1 MTTAIVWDIETGP
14 LPEATLKT
22 LYREKTLDEFA
33 AECDKR
39 WKPETVAQKYEEYK
53 TTAWQDFQD
62 HAALSACTGQVVAI
76 GLQSAKGVKILAG
89 DEADVIKAFW
99 ALVNKAMSGK
109 RRMIGHN
116 IHGFDLPFM
125 VRRSWML
132 GIDTPENLRNS
143 GRYWSDTFTDTMQAW
158 CFGSNQERIS
168 LDKLS
173 RALGGHGKPEGEDAC
188 TGATFAKLF
197 LSGDPELKKK
207 AEAYLTNDLAM
218 TWAVA
223 ERMGLL

>member
-1 MTTAIVWDIETGP
+1 MTTAIVFDIETGG
-14 LPEATLKT
+14 LPDESLRQV
-22 LYREKTLDEFA
+22 YREKTAEEFA

-39 WKPETVAQKYEEYK
+39 WKPETVAQKYEEY
-53 TTAWQDFQD
+53 TATAWQDFKD
-62 HAALSACTGQVVAI
+62 HAALSAITGQVVAI

-99 ALVNKAMSGK
+99 ALVTKAMAGK

-116 IHGFDLPFM
+116 IHCFDLPFM

-143 GRYWSDTFTDTMQAW
+143 GRYWCDTFVDTMQVW
-158 CFGSNQERIS
+158 GFGNNQERIS

-173 RALGGHGKPEGEDAC
+173 RALGGQGKPEGENAC
-188 TGATFAKLF
+188 TGATFAKLW

-207 AEAYLTNDLAM
+207 AEAYLTNDLTM

-223 ERMGLL
+223 GRMNLL